1 MKTLQKPEHEEQLLV
16 NAANGTASVKWEYLS
31 APLFTFY
38 GVVRR
43 KFFHSERMLAMVP
56 FDRWK

>member
-16 NAANGTASVKWEYLS
+16 NASNGTASVKWGYLGT
-31 APLFTFY
+31 PLFTFY
-38 GVVRR
+38 GVALR
-43 KFFHSERMLAMVP
+43 KFFHSKRMLAMVP